1 MICDV
6 EKTLELSGNRILTL
20 FFASFSLLQ
29 EQIFHQQ
36 DQMKEL
42 KDRNMHVQATN
53 QQVTQ
58 PYTRGYHKQSSHFCI

>member
-6 EKTLELSGNRILTL
+6 EKTLELSGNRIPTL

-42 KDRNMHVQATN
+42 
-53 QQVTQ
+53 
-58 PYTRGYHKQSSHFCI
+58 

>member
-6 EKTLELSGNRILTL
+6 EKTLELSGNRIPTL

-42 KDRNMHVQATN
+42 LRIEIHMFK
-53 QQVTQ
+53 Q
-58 PYTRGYHKQSSHFCI
+58 PIYK